1 MIKLKIY
8 ESEISS
14 TLNKINEDI
23 KYLTSEE
30 GNIAFKLDS
39 SLLVEKIRFYE
50 TLSKLNNIN
59 IDLVKKED
67 NEHLLRELS
76 KIRNK
81 IDIYIGT
88 AKQFF

>member
-1 MIKLKIY
+1 MY
-8 ESEISS
+8 DFEISS

-23 KYLTSEE
+23 RHLMSEE
-30 GNIAFKLDS
+30 GKIEFNLDS
-39 SLLVEKIRFYE
+39 GLLAEKVKFYE

-67 NEHLLRELS
+67 NENLLRELS

-81 IDIYIGT
+81 IDIYIST